1 MPFTIDINP
10 VIATLGGLS
19 VRWYSLT
26 LLVSAVVAILVFVHE
41 GRRRHLDESAMS
53 DGIWWVAI
61 AAVVG
66 GRMLYELQ
74 NDLPMLGTDPLHVFM
89 VWEGGLSFYGGL
101 IAAIATI
108 VLLARRYRLPLWPV
122 LDAAAPAAAIGQAI
136 GHVGCLITGDSFGL
150 PTTLPWAVV
159 YRNPGAM
166 APLGV
171 PLQPTQAYE
180 AIALGLL
187 FAALWLGRERLARL
201 GAGAVA
207 GSYLIGVA
215 SIRFVLFYL
224 RDEQSVF
231 LGLKTAQLIGLGL
244 ALAGGAILANLIRRR
259 LAGSTFPTKE
269 IALP

>member
-1 MPFTIDINP
+1 MPFTIDVNP
-10 VIATLGGLS
+10 VIASFGGLAI
-19 VRWYSLT
+19 RWYSLT
-26 LLVSAVVAILVFVHE
+26 LLAAAAVAILVFTHE
-41 GRRRHLDESAMS
+41 ARRKKLDGRAMS

-61 AAVVG
+61 AAIVG
-66 GRMLYELQ
+66 GRLLFELQ
-74 NDLPMLGTDPLHVFM
+74 NDLPMLGADPLHVFM

-101 IAAIATI
+101 IAAIVTI
-108 VLLARRYRLPLWPV
+108 AVFARLRRVPLWPV

-159 YRNPGAM
+159 YRNPAAM

-187 FAALWLGRERLARL
+187 FAALWLGRQRLAGL
-201 GAGAVA
+201 GSGALAGTYLVGVA
-207 GSYLIGVA
+207 G
-215 SIRFVLFYL
+215 IRFVLFFL
-224 RDEQSVF
+224 RDEQAVF
-231 LGLKTAQLIGLGL
+231 YGLKTAQVIGLGL
-244 ALAGGAILANLIRRR
+244 ALGGAAILASLVRQR
-259 LAGSTFPTKE
+259 LAASAFPTKE

>member
-1 MPFTIDINP
+1 MPFTIDLNP
-10 VIATLGGLS
+10 IIASFGGLAI
-19 VRWYSLT
+19 RWYSLT
-26 LLVSAVVAILVFVHE
+26 LLAAAAVAIVVFTHE
-41 GRRRHLDESAMS
+41 ARRKHLDERAMQ

-66 GRMLYELQ
+66 GRILYELQ
-74 NDLPMLGTDPLHVFM
+74 NDLPMLGANPLHILM

-101 IAAIATI
+101 IAALITI
-108 VLLARRYRLPLWPV
+108 VVFARMRGLPLWPV
-122 LDAAAPAAAIGQAI
+122 LDAAAPAAAIGQAV

-150 PTTLPWAVV
+150 PTTLPWAVI

-187 FAALWLGRERLARL
+187 FAGLWLGRARLGGL

-207 GSYLIGVA
+207 GSYLVSVA
-215 SIRFVLFYL
+215 AIRFVLFFL
-224 RDEQSVF
+224 RDEQAVF
-231 LGLKTAQLIGLGL
+231 FGLKTAQFIGLGL
-244 ALAGGAILANLIRRR
+244 AIGGAAILTHLIRRR
-259 LAGSTFPTKE
+259 LAGSAFDTKE
-269 IALP
+269 MALS